1 MKAAVLKEN
10 GILKVEEVPLPE
22 IRGWYKIRVAFAGI
36 CGSDLGRGF
45 KNGAYHYPLIM
56 GHEFS
61 GVVESVADKKNINV
75 VGKKVGVFPLIPCG
89 KCEFCQQKKI

>member
-1 MKAAVLKEN
+1 MKAAVLKGN

-61 GVVESVADKKNINV
+61 GVVEEVPENGKYPAGTRAAIYPLLPAGNADPA
-75 VGKKVGVFPLIPCG
+75 GMG
-89 KCEFCQQKKI
+89 